1 MKTENTKYGS
11 YAFVIAG
18 IYFLLAELASAVS
31 TGLPLFEVYT
41 QNTISALGV
50 PGYIS
55 PIDWLM
61 NSGFIVLGVLL
72 IIGFHMGLSSRIKKW
87 KAIEYALTFVTA
99 LGLFIIAAIHAGNP
113 IHQIGALMAIVGGG
127 VLLMTAA
134 FALDTS
140 KSYKTDPLFLSNGR
154 SYKIASFSL
163 GLIAILFLIVMIIFM
178 GNPRL
183 EIIEA
188 VPERIS
194 VYALIL
200 WSILTGF
207 YLLKDNDY

>member
-55 PIDWLM
+55 PIDGLM

-140 KSYKTDPLFLSNGR
+140 KSYK
-154 SYKIASFSL
+154 IASFSL

-178 GNPRL
+178 GNPDL

-200 WSILTGF
+200 WSFLTGV
-207 YLLKDNDY
+207 YLIKNN

>member
-18 IYFLLAELASAVS
+18 IYFLLAELASAVY

-140 KSYKTDPLFLSNGR
+140 KSYK
-154 SYKIASFSL
+154 IASFSL

-178 GNPRL
+178 GNPDL

-200 WSILTGF
+200 WSFLTGV
-207 YLLKDNDY
+207 YLIKNN

>member
-11 YAFVIAG
+11 YAFIIAG

-140 KSYKTDPLFLSNGR
+140 KSYK
-154 SYKIASFSL
+154 IASFSL

-178 GNPRL
+178 GNPQL

-188 VPERIS
+188 IPERIS
-194 VYALIL
+194 VYAFIL
-200 WSILTGF
+200 WSFLTGI

>member
-18 IYFLLAELASAVS
+18 IYFLLAEFVSAVY

-140 KSYKTDPLFLSNGR
+140 KSYK
-154 SYKIASFSL
+154 IASFSL

-178 GNPRL
+178 GNPDL

-200 WSILTGF
+200 WSFLTGF

>member
-18 IYFLLAELASAVS
+18 IYFLLAELASAVY

-140 KSYKTDPLFLSNGR
+140 KSYK
-154 SYKIASFSL
+154 IASFSL
-163 GLIAILFLIVMIIFM
+163 GLIAIVFLVVMIIFM
-178 GNPRL
+178 GNPDL

-200 WSILTGF
+200 WSFLTGV
-207 YLLKDNDY
+207 YLIKNN

>member
-1 MKTENTKYGS
+1 MKTETTKYGS

-18 IYFLLAELASAVS
+18 IYFLLAEFVSAVS

-61 NSGFIVLGVLL
+61 NSGFVVLGVLL
-72 IIGFHMGLSSRIKKW
+72 IIGFHLGLSPLIKKW
-87 KAIEYALTFVTA
+87 KILEYALTFVTA
-99 LGLFIIAAIHAGNP
+99 IGLFVIAAIHAGNP

-200 WSILTGF
+200 WSFLTGI

>member
-1 MKTENTKYGS
+1 MKTETTKYGS
-11 YAFVIAG
+11 YAFIIAG

-55 PIDWLM
+55 PIDGLM

-87 KAIEYALTFVTA
+87 KAIEYALTFVTT

-140 KSYKTDPLFLSNGR
+140 KSYK
-154 SYKIASFSL
+154 IASFSL
-163 GLIAILFLIVMIIFM
+163 GLIAILFLVVMIIFM
-178 GNPRL
+178 GNPDL

-200 WSILTGF
+200 WSFLTGV
-207 YLLKDNDY
+207 YLIKNN

>member
-18 IYFLLAELASAVS
+18 IYFLLAEFVPAVS

-99 LGLFIIAAIHAGNP
+99 LGLFIIAVIHAGNP

-140 KSYKTDPLFLSNGR
+140 KSYK
-154 SYKIASFSL
+154 IASFSL

-178 GNPRL
+178 GNPQL

-188 VPERIS
+188 IPERIS

-200 WSILTGF
+200 WSFLTGI

>member
-18 IYFLLAELASAVS
+18 IYFLLAEFVSAVY

-61 NSGFIVLGVLL
+61 NSGFVVLGVLL
-72 IIGFHMGLSSRIKKW
+72 IIGFHMGLSPLIKKW
-87 KAIEYALTFVTA
+87 KILEYALTFVTA

>member
-18 IYFLLAELASAVS
+18 IYFLLAEFVSAVY

-99 LGLFIIAAIHAGNP
+99 LGLFIIAVIHAGNP

-140 KSYKTDPLFLSNGR
+140 KSYK
-154 SYKIASFSL
+154 IASFSL
-163 GLIAILFLIVMIIFM
+163 GLIAIVFLVVMIIFM
-178 GNPRL
+178 GNPDL

-200 WSILTGF
+200 WSFLTGI

>member
-11 YAFVIAG
+11 YAFIIAG
-18 IYFLLAELASAVS
+18 IYFLLAELASAVY

-140 KSYKTDPLFLSNGR
+140 KSYK
-154 SYKIASFSL
+154 IASFSL
-163 GLIAILFLIVMIIFM
+163 GLIAIVFLIVMIIFM
-178 GNPRL
+178 GNPDL

-200 WSILTGF
+200 WSFLTGV
-207 YLLKDNDY
+207 YLIKNN

>member
-1 MKTENTKYGS
+1 MKTETTKYGS
-11 YAFVIAG
+11 YAFIIAG
-18 IYFLLAELASAVS
+18 IYFLLAELASAVY

-140 KSYKTDPLFLSNGR
+140 KSYK
-154 SYKIASFSL
+154 IASFSL
-163 GLIAILFLIVMIIFM
+163 GLIAILFLVVMIIFM
-178 GNPRL
+178 GNPDL

-200 WSILTGF
+200 WSFLTGV
-207 YLLKDNDY
+207 YLIKNN

>member
-11 YAFVIAG
+11 YAFIIAG
-18 IYFLLAELASAVS
+18 IYFLLAELASAVY

-140 KSYKTDPLFLSNGR
+140 KSYK
-154 SYKIASFSL
+154 IASFSL

-200 WSILTGF
+200 WSFLTGI
-207 YLLKDNDY
+207 YLKRQ

>member
-1 MKTENTKYGS
+1 METKYTKYGS

-18 IYFLLAELASAVS
+18 IYFLLAEFVSAVS

-140 KSYKTDPLFLSNGR
+140 KSYK
-154 SYKIASFSL
+154 IASFSL
-163 GLIAILFLIVMIIFM
+163 GLIAILFLVVMIIFM
-178 GNPRL
+178 GNPDL

-200 WSILTGF
+200 WSFLTGV
-207 YLLKDNDY
+207 YLIKNN

>member
-1 MKTENTKYGS
+1 MKTETTKYGS
-11 YAFVIAG
+11 YAFIIAG

-50 PGYIS
+50 PRYIS

-72 IIGFHMGLSSRIKKW
+72 IIGFHLGLSSRIKKW

-140 KSYKTDPLFLSNGR
+140 KSYK
-154 SYKIASFSL
+154 IASFSL

-178 GNPRL
+178 GNPQL

-188 VPERIS
+188 IPERIS

-200 WSILTGF
+200 WSFLTGV
-207 YLLKDNDY
+207 YLIKNN

>member
-1 MKTENTKYGS
+1 MKTENTKYES
-11 YAFVIAG
+11 YAFIIAG
-18 IYFLLAELASAVS
+18 IYFLLAELASAVY

-61 NSGFIVLGVLL
+61 NSGFVVLGVLL

-140 KSYKTDPLFLSNGR
+140 KSYK
-154 SYKIASFSL
+154 IASFSL

-178 GNPRL
+178 GNPDL

-200 WSILTGF
+200 WSFLTGV
-207 YLLKDNDY
+207 YLIKNN

>member
-11 YAFVIAG
+11 YAFIIAG
-18 IYFLLAELASAVS
+18 IYFLLAEFVSAVS

-50 PGYIS
+50 PGHIS

-140 KSYKTDPLFLSNGR
+140 KSYK
-154 SYKIASFSL
+154 IASFSL
-163 GLIAILFLIVMIIFM
+163 GLIAILFLVVMIIFM
-178 GNPRL
+178 GNPDL

-200 WSILTGF
+200 WSFLTGV
-207 YLLKDNDY
+207 YLIKNN

>member
-1 MKTENTKYGS
+1 MKTETTKYGS
-11 YAFVIAG
+11 YAFIIAG

-140 KSYKTDPLFLSNGR
+140 KSYK
-154 SYKIASFSL
+154 IASFSL
-163 GLIAILFLIVMIIFM
+163 GLIAILFLVVMIIFM
-178 GNPRL
+178 GNPDL

-200 WSILTGF
+200 WSFLTGV
-207 YLLKDNDY
+207 YLIKNN

>member
-11 YAFVIAG
+11 YAFIIAG
-18 IYFLLAELASAVS
+18 IYFLLAEFVSAVS

-140 KSYKTDPLFLSNGR
+140 KSYK
-154 SYKIASFSL
+154 IASFSL

-178 GNPRL
+178 GNPDL

-200 WSILTGF
+200 WSFLTGV
-207 YLLKDNDY
+207 YLIKNN

>member
-11 YAFVIAG
+11 CAFVIAG

-72 IIGFHMGLSSRIKKW
+72 IIGFHLGLSSRIKKW

-140 KSYKTDPLFLSNGR
+140 KSYK
-154 SYKIASFSL
+154 IASFSL

-178 GNPRL
+178 GNPQL

-188 VPERIS
+188 IPERIS
-194 VYALIL
+194 VYAFIL
-200 WSILTGF
+200 WSFLTGI

>member
-1 MKTENTKYGS
+1 MKIENTKYGS
-11 YAFVIAG
+11 YAFIIAS
-18 IYFLLAELASAVS
+18 IYFILSEFIAALS

-140 KSYKTDPLFLSNGR
+140 KSYK
-154 SYKIASFSL
+154 IASFSL
-163 GLIAILFLIVMIIFM
+163 GLIAILFLVVMIIFM
-178 GNPRL
+178 GNPDL

-200 WSILTGF
+200 WSFLTGV
-207 YLLKDNDY
+207 YLIKNN

>member
-1 MKTENTKYGS
+1 MKIENTKYGS
-11 YAFVIAG
+11 YAFIIAS
-18 IYFLLAELASAVS
+18 IYFILSEFIAALS

-140 KSYKTDPLFLSNGR
+140 KSYK
-154 SYKIASFSL
+154 IASFSL
-163 GLIAILFLIVMIIFM
+163 GLIAILFLVVMIIFM
-178 GNPRL
+178 GNPDL

-200 WSILTGF
+200 WSFLTGI

>member
-1 MKTENTKYGS
+1 MKTETTKYGS

-18 IYFLLAELASAVS
+18 IYFLFAELASAVS

-99 LGLFIIAAIHAGNP
+99 LGLFIIATIHAGNP

-140 KSYKTDPLFLSNGR
+140 KSYK
-154 SYKIASFSL
+154 IASFSL

-178 GNPRL
+178 GNPDL

-200 WSILTGF
+200 WSFLTGF

>member
-1 MKTENTKYGS
+1 MMKMKIENTKYGS
-11 YAFVIAG
+11 YAFIIAG
-18 IYFLLAELASAVS
+18 IYFILSEFIAALS

-140 KSYKTDPLFLSNGR
+140 KSYK
-154 SYKIASFSL
+154 IASFSL

-178 GNPRL
+178 GNPQL

-188 VPERIS
+188 IPERIS

-200 WSILTGF
+200 WSFLTGV
-207 YLLKDNDY
+207 YLIKNN

>member
-18 IYFLLAELASAVS
+18 IYFLLAEFVSAVY

-41 QNTISALGV
+41 QNTIR
-50 PGYIS
+50 
-55 PIDWLM
+55 LM

-140 KSYKTDPLFLSNGR
+140 KSYK
-154 SYKIASFSL
+154 IASFSL
-163 GLIAILFLIVMIIFM
+163 GLIAILFLVVMIIFM
-178 GNPRL
+178 GNPDL

-200 WSILTGF
+200 WSFLTGV
-207 YLLKDNDY
+207 YLIKNN

>member
-1 MKTENTKYGS
+1 MKTETTKYGS
-11 YAFVIAG
+11 YAFIIAG

-140 KSYKTDPLFLSNGR
+140 KSYK
-154 SYKIASFSL
+154 IASFSL

-178 GNPRL
+178 GNPDL

-200 WSILTGF
+200 WSFLTGV
-207 YLLKDNDY
+207 YLIKNN

>member
-1 MKTENTKYGS
+1 MKMKIENTKYGS
-11 YAFVIAG
+11 YAFIIAS
-18 IYFLLAELASAVS
+18 IYFILSEFIAALS

-61 NSGFIVLGVLL
+61 NSGFVVLGVLL
-72 IIGFHMGLSSRIKKW
+72 IIGFHLGLSPLIKKW
-87 KAIEYALTFVTA
+87 KILEYALTFVTA

-140 KSYKTDPLFLSNGR
+140 KSYK
-154 SYKIASFSL
+154 IASFSL
-163 GLIAILFLIVMIIFM
+163 GLIAILFLVVMIIFM
-178 GNPRL
+178 GNPDL

-200 WSILTGF
+200 WSFLTGV
-207 YLLKDNDY
+207 YLIKNN

>member
-11 YAFVIAG
+11 YAFIIAG
-18 IYFLLAELASAVS
+18 IYFLLAELASAVY

-55 PIDWLM
+55 PIDGLM

-140 KSYKTDPLFLSNGR
+140 KSYK
-154 SYKIASFSL
+154 IASFSL
-163 GLIAILFLIVMIIFM
+163 GLIAILFLVVMIIFM
-178 GNPRL
+178 GNPDL

-200 WSILTGF
+200 WSFLTGV
-207 YLLKDNDY
+207 YLIKNN

>member
-1 MKTENTKYGS
+1 MKTENTKYGP
-11 YAFVIAG
+11 YAFIIAG
-18 IYFLLAELASAVS
+18 IYFLLAEFASAVS

-140 KSYKTDPLFLSNGR
+140 KSYK
-154 SYKIASFSL
+154 IASFSL
-163 GLIAILFLIVMIIFM
+163 GLIAIVFLVVMIIFM
-178 GNPRL
+178 GNPQL

-188 VPERIS
+188 IPERIS

-200 WSILTGF
+200 WSFLTGI

>member
-18 IYFLLAELASAVS
+18 IYFLLAELASAVY

-99 LGLFIIAAIHAGNP
+99 LGLFIIAVIHAGNP

-140 KSYKTDPLFLSNGR
+140 KSYK
-154 SYKIASFSL
+154 IASFSL

-178 GNPRL
+178 GNPQL

-188 VPERIS
+188 IPERIS

-200 WSILTGF
+200 WSFLTGV
-207 YLLKDNDY
+207 YLIKNN

>member
-1 MKTENTKYGS
+1 MKTETTKYGS

-140 KSYKTDPLFLSNGR
+140 KSYK
-154 SYKIASFSL
+154 IASFSL
-163 GLIAILFLIVMIIFM
+163 GLIAILFLVVMIIFM
-178 GNPRL
+178 GNPDL

-200 WSILTGF
+200 WSFLTGV
-207 YLLKDNDY
+207 YLIKNN

>member
-1 MKTENTKYGS
+1 MKTETTKYGS
-11 YAFVIAG
+11 YAFIIAG
-18 IYFLLAELASAVS
+18 IYFLLAEFVSAVS

-50 PGYIS
+50 PGHIS

-99 LGLFIIAAIHAGNP
+99 LGLFIIAVIHAGNP

-127 VLLMTAA
+127 MLLMTAA

-140 KSYKTDPLFLSNGR
+140 N

-163 GLIAILFLIVMIIFM
+163 GLIAIVFLVVMIIFM
-178 GNPRL
+178 GNPDL

-200 WSILTGF
+200 WSFLTGV
-207 YLLKDNDY
+207 YLIKNN

>member
-1 MKTENTKYGS
+1 MKVKNTKYGL
-11 YAFVIAG
+11 YAFIIAG

-140 KSYKTDPLFLSNGR
+140 KSYK
-154 SYKIASFSL
+154 IASFSL

-178 GNPRL
+178 GNPDL

-200 WSILTGF
+200 WSFLTGV
-207 YLLKDNDY
+207 YLIKNN

>member
-11 YAFVIAG
+11 YAFIIAG
-18 IYFLLAELASAVS
+18 IYFLLAELASAVY

-140 KSYKTDPLFLSNGR
+140 KSYK
-154 SYKIASFSL
+154 IASFSL

-178 GNPRL
+178 GNPQL

-188 VPERIS
+188 IPERIS

-200 WSILTGF
+200 WSFLTGF

>member
-18 IYFLLAELASAVS
+18 IYFLLAEFVSAVY

-140 KSYKTDPLFLSNGR
+140 KSYK
-154 SYKIASFSL
+154 IASFSL
-163 GLIAILFLIVMIIFM
+163 GLIAIVFLIVMIIFM
-178 GNPRL
+178 GNPQL

-200 WSILTGF
+200 WSFLTGV
-207 YLLKDNDY
+207 YLIKNN

>member
-1 MKTENTKYGS
+1 MKTENTKYES
-11 YAFVIAG
+11 YAFIIAG
-18 IYFLLAELASAVS
+18 IYFLLAELASAVY

-140 KSYKTDPLFLSNGR
+140 KSYK
-154 SYKIASFSL
+154 IASFSL

-178 GNPRL
+178 GNPQL

>member
-18 IYFLLAELASAVS
+18 IYFLLAEFVSAVY

-140 KSYKTDPLFLSNGR
+140 KSYK
-154 SYKIASFSL
+154 IASFSL
-163 GLIAILFLIVMIIFM
+163 GLIAIVFLIVMIIFM
-178 GNPRL
+178 GNSQL

-188 VPERIS
+188 IPERIS

-200 WSILTGF
+200 WSFLTGV
-207 YLLKDNDY
+207 YLIKNN

>member
-1 MKTENTKYGS
+1 MKTETTKYGS

-18 IYFLLAELASAVS
+18 IYFLLAELASAVY

-99 LGLFIIAAIHAGNP
+99 LGLFIIAVIHAGNP

-140 KSYKTDPLFLSNGR
+140 KSYK
-154 SYKIASFSL
+154 IASFSL
-163 GLIAILFLIVMIIFM
+163 GLIAIVFLVVMIIFM
-178 GNPRL
+178 GNPDL

-200 WSILTGF
+200 WSFLTGI

>member
-1 MKTENTKYGS
+1 MKTETTKYGS
-11 YAFVIAG
+11 YAFIIAG
-18 IYFLLAELASAVS
+18 IYFLLAEFVSAVS

-87 KAIEYALTFVTA
+87 KILEYALTFVTA

-140 KSYKTDPLFLSNGR
+140 KSYK
-154 SYKIASFSL
+154 IASFSL
-163 GLIAILFLIVMIIFM
+163 GLIAIVFLIVMIIFM
-178 GNPRL
+178 GNPDL

-188 VPERIS
+188 IPERIS

-200 WSILTGF
+200 WSFLTGI
-207 YLLKDNDY
+207 YLKRQ